1 MSTFSLT
8 PSDPLVDLVCTV
20 NSSSGGNSVISVAVN
35 DADKKFVV
43 GAVIRECHGES
54 KGGTNGWDIDWF
66 IFVACQNNLQLKVE

>member
-54 KGGTNGWDIDWF
+54 KGGTNGWDISGTLADSHLSP
-66 IFVACQNNLQLKVE
+66 VRTTY

>member
-1 MSTFSLT
+1 MKAMSTFTLT

-43 GAVIRECHGES
+43 GAVIRECCGES
-54 KGGTNGWDIDWF
+54 KGGTLTHSF
-66 IFVACQNNLQLKVE
+66 TPFRTTQN